1 MTICLVVFGG
11 FCLMEEKG
19 ELLEKAVIWPV
30 RYLTFM
36 MKNVNLHVNLKI
48 SGYSPFLSLHV
59 SHEVG

>member
-1 MTICLVVFGG
+1 
-11 FCLMEEKG
+11 MEEKG